1 MVALTVVAHERK
13 LGRKRREKLQAALV
27 EAGLGDVPWRGV
39 GKARK
44 AEQAAREAVADG
56 AEVVLVCG
64 GDGTVRAGAA
74 GVVDTGAALAVLPAG
89 TANLFA
95 TALELPSDPV
105 EIVGAITA
113 GTRRVI
119 DTGVCNDQTFTVM
132 AGTGFDAAMV
142 DDADAGKDRLGVAAY
157 FRAAVGN
164 ARHRQP
170 VPMTVT
176 VDGETFFEGEATCVL
191 VGNLGTLTGGL
202 EAFPDASPT
211 DGVLDVAVITATGLR
226 DWAHVL
232 WRMVRHQQHRS
243 GHAHM
248 TQGGEIAVD
257 MKGKH
262 RMELDGGA
270 KGTTDALHIT
280 VRPQSLRLCV
290 PATP

>member
-1 MVALTVVAHERK
+1 MKVAVVAHSGKTLGGGLPALRRALADEGVVEPLWYEVPKSRK
-13 LGRKRREKLQAALV
+13 APKKVRKAREK
-27 EAGLGDVPWRGV
+27 G
-39 GKARK
+39 
-44 AEQAAREAVADG
+44 ADLIF
-56 AEVVLVCG
+56 VWG
-64 GDGTVRAGAA
+64 GDGMVQRCVDALAG
-74 GVVDTGAALAVLPAG
+74 TGATVAIVPAG

-95 TALELPSDPV
+95 TALGLPSDPV
-105 EIVGAITA
+105 EIVAAITA
-113 GTRRVI
+113 GARRVI

-176 VDGETFFEGEATCVL
+176 VDGETFFEGDATCVL

-202 EAFPDASPT
+202 QAFPDASPT
-211 DGVLDVAVITATGLR
+211 DGVLDVAVITARGLR
-226 DWAHVL
+226 DWASVL

-290 PATP
+290 PATS